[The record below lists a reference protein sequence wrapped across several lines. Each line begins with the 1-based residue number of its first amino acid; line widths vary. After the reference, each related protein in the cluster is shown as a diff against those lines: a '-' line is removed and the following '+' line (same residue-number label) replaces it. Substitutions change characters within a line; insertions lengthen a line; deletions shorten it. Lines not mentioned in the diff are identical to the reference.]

1 MIDPMQERQDDYLT
15 DLDAADEWAAQ
26 DAQLREWA
34 RIDYERRRAEQ
45 DALAAL
51 WAKMQAEA
59 DAVNAEAQAIMAER
73 GW

>member
-1 MIDPMQERQDDYLT
+1 MIDPNLERQDAYLESLEA
-15 DLDAADEWAAQ
+15 LDAQNVEWIE
-26 DAQLREWA
+26 R
-34 RIDYERRRAEQ
+34 DYQRRRAAQ

-59 DAVNAEAQAIMAER
+59 DAVNAEAEAIMAER

>member
-1 MIDPMQERQDDYLT
+1 MIDPNLERQDAYLESLEA
-15 DLDAADEWAAQ
+15 LDAQ
-26 DAQLREWA
+26 NREWIE
-34 RIDYERRRAEQ
+34 RDYQRRRAEQ

-59 DAVNAEAQAIMAER
+59 DAVNGEAEAIMQEM

>member
-1 MIDPMQERQDDYLT
+1 MIDPVQERQDAYLESLEA
-15 DLDAADEWAAQ
+15 LDAQNVEWIE
-26 DAQLREWA
+26 R
-34 RIDYERRRAEQ
+34 DYQRRRAEQ

-59 DAVNAEAQAIMAER
+59 DAVNAEAEAIMQEM

>member
-1 MIDPMQERQDDYLT
+1 MIDPNLERQDAYLESLEA
-15 DLDAADEWAAQ
+15 LDAQNVEWIE
-26 DAQLREWA
+26 R
-34 RIDYERRRAEQ
+34 DYQRRRAEQ

-59 DAVNAEAQAIMAER
+59 DAVNAEAEAIMQEM

>member
-15 DLDAADEWAAQ
+15 DLDATDEWAAQ

-59 DAVNAEAQAIMAER
+59 DAVNAEAEAIMQEM

>member
-1 MIDPMQERQDDYLT
+1 MIDPNLERQDAYLESLEA
-15 DLDAADEWAAQ
+15 LDAQNVEWIE
-26 DAQLREWA
+26 R
-34 RIDYERRRAEQ
+34 DYQRRRAEQ